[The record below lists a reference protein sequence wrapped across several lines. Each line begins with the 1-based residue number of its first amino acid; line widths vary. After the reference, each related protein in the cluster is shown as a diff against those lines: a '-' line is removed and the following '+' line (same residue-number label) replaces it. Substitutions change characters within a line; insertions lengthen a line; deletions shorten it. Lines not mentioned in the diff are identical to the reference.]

1 MATLLV
7 FIYKNFYKFF
17 NSLWVNLDNFAILK
31 IFKNNIISI
40 LNKEVDGRL
49 FGFLISLLLI
59 LKIYYG
65 SRFSLQNPFWILGF
79 WSVGLLSFLITG
91 LVFKKSLIFLEKIQN
106 VFHLIS
112 TFLIKH
118 NPKIVFFISF
128 SLSLLWLILVCSDTF
143 KATDGC
149 LGIKAERY
157 NILVNLF
164 FIWFLFL
171 GYAASTILEKL
182 LGKVGKNITL
192 LLIWPVLWYLHN
204 LLGVE
209 QFPHIG
215 YDMFQQEGS
224 WLFLPYQLFYENY
237 AFLAFI
243 QFYTGS
249 ALYSL
254 PHLLSSGSRNILNF
268 LKEVYDIPQKK
279 FTFFAIFLVEKSYFL
294 NSINSNGS

>member
-1 MATLLV
+1 M
-7 FIYKNFYKFF
+7 
-17 NSLWVNLDNFAILK
+17 
-31 IFKNNIISI
+31 
-40 LNKEVDGRL
+40 
-49 FGFLISLLLI
+49 
-59 LKIYYG
+59 
-65 SRFSLQNPFWILGF
+65 ILG
-79 WSVGLLSFLITG
+79 
-91 LVFKKSLIFLEKIQN
+91 
-106 VFHLIS
+106 
-112 TFLIKH
+112 
-118 NPKIVFFISF
+118 
-128 SLSLLWLILVCSDTF
+128 
-143 KATDGC
+143 
-149 LGIKAERY
+149 
-157 NILVNLF
+157 

-204 LLGVE
+204 FLGVE